1 VLAPAR
7 ARSLAPGVTAALATA
22 LVFWPALARA
32 GDKPEERPSERI
44 PGLKSR
50 VFELKNRGPDEI
62 MKVIRPLGSGV
73 RGTSISESG
82 EFRTITVRDFP
93 ENIASIEDALKRL
106 DVPKPPKPDIEFRI
120 RVLIAAPSGT
130 SQYPSDLEP
139 VVKQLHA
146 TLNYKGYFQIA
157 SITLRVKSGSG
168 ARGTGVTTVNPPISA
183 DATSM
188 SYSYGFEDVGIVPPP
203 PGPALVQIR
212 KLHYAME
219 GKSLGEA
226 EINTGLSLREGEK
239 VVVGT
244 ASLKDRAM
252 ILVLSARIVK

>member
-1 VLAPAR
+1 VRGP
-7 ARSLAPGVTAALATA
+7 ARSLALTVAFAVA
-22 LVFWPALARA
+22 LVTPAAFA
-32 GDKPEERPSERI
+32 GDKSEDRPSERI

-50 VFELKNRGPDEI
+50 VFELKNRAPDEVL
-62 MKVIRPLGSGV
+62 KVIRPLGSGV
-73 RGTSISESG
+73 KGTSISESG
-82 EFRTITVRDFP
+82 EFKTITVRDFP
-93 ENIASIEDALKRL
+93 ENIAAIEDALKRL

-120 RVLIAAPSGT
+120 RVLIAAPSGA
-130 SQYPSDLEP
+130 SQYPNELEP

-168 ARGTGVTTVNPPISA
+168 ARGTGVTAVNPPVSA
-183 DATSM
+183 ESSSM
-188 SYSYGFEDVGIVPPP
+188 SYSYGFEDVAIAPPP
-203 PGPALVQIR
+203 SGAAVVQIR
-212 KLHYAME
+212 KLHYAIE

>member
-1 VLAPAR
+1 VRAPAR
-7 ARSLAPGVTAALATA
+7 SRIPATAAIVVLGALTA
-22 LVFWPALARA
+22 MAGRARA
-32 GDKPEERPSERI
+32 GDKPEDRPSERI

-50 VFELKNRGPDEI
+50 VFELKNRAPDEVL
-62 MKVIRPLGSGV
+62 KVVRGLGSGV
-73 RGTSISESG
+73 KGTSISESG

-93 ENIASIEDALKRL
+93 ENIAAIEDALKRL

-120 RVLIAAPSGT
+120 RVLIAAPGAG
-130 SQYPSDLEP
+130 SQYPGDLEP

-157 SITLRVKSGSG
+157 SITLRVKAGSG
-168 ARGTGVTTVNPPISA
+168 ARGTGVTAVNPPV
-183 DATSM
+183 TSEPGSM
-188 SYSYGFEDVGIVPPP
+188 NYSYGFDDVGIAPPAS
-203 PGPALVQIR
+203 GAAMVQIR
-212 KLHYAME
+212 KLHYWME

-252 ILVLSARIVK
+252 ILVLSARVVK

>member
-1 VLAPAR
+1 VRAP
-7 ARSLAPGVTAALATA
+7 ARSLALAAALALA
-22 LVFWPALARA
+22 LVAPAASA
-32 GDKPEERPSERI
+32 GDKPEDRPSERI

-50 VFELKNRGPDEI
+50 VFELKNRAPDEVL
-62 MKVIRPLGSGV
+62 KVIRPLGSGV
-73 RGTSISESG
+73 KGTSISESG
-82 EFRTITVRDFP
+82 EFKTITVRDFP
-93 ENIASIEDALKRL
+93 ENIAAIEDALKRL
-106 DVPKPPKPDIEFRI
+106 DVPKAPKPDIEFRI
-120 RVLIAAPSGT
+120 RVLIAAPGGA
-130 SQYPSDLEP
+130 SQYPNELEP

-157 SITLRVKSGSG
+157 SITLRVKAGSG
-168 ARGTGVTTVNPPISA
+168 ARGTGVTSVNPPVSA
-183 DATSM
+183 ESSSM
-188 SYSYGFEDVGIVPPP
+188 SYAYGFEDVSIAPPP
-203 PGPALVQIR
+203 PGAAVVQIR
-212 KLHYAME
+212 KLHYAIE

>member
-1 VLAPAR
+1 VRAPAR
-7 ARSLAPGVTAALATA
+7 GISSAIGAALVL
-22 LVFWPALARA
+22 LVMAVAAPARA
-32 GDKPEERPSERI
+32 GDKPEDRPSERI

-50 VFELKNRGPDEI
+50 VFELKNRAPDEVLRVV
-62 MKVIRPLGSGV
+62 KPLGSGIK
-73 RGTSISESG
+73 GTSISESG
-82 EFRTITVRDFP
+82 EFKTITVRDFP
-93 ENIASIEDALKRL
+93 ENIAAIEDALKRL

-120 RVLIAAPSGT
+120 RVLIAAPSGQ
-130 SQYPSDLEP
+130 SQYPNELEP

-157 SITLRVKSGSG
+157 SITLRVKAGAG
-168 ARGTGVTTVNPPISA
+168 ARGTGVTSVNPPISPES
-183 DATSM
+183 TSM
-188 SYSYGFEDVGIVPPP
+188 SYSYGFEDVGIVPPS
-203 PGPALVQIR
+203 PGAAVVQIR
-212 KLHYAME
+212 KLHYAIE

-252 ILVLSARIVK
+252 ILVLSSRIVK

>member
-1 VLAPAR
+1 VK
-7 ARSLAPGVTAALATA
+7 G
-22 LVFWPALARA
+22 
-32 GDKPEERPSERI
+32 
-44 PGLKSR
+44 
-50 VFELKNRGPDEI
+50 
-62 MKVIRPLGSGV
+62 LGSGV
-73 RGTSISESG
+73 KGTSISDSG
-82 EFRTITVRDFP
+82 EFKTITVRDFP
-93 ENIASIEDALKRL
+93 ENITAIEDALNRL
-106 DVPKPPKPDIEFRI
+106 DVPQAPKPDIEFRI

-130 SQYPSDLEP
+130 SQYPGDLEP

-157 SITLRVKSGSG
+157 SFIMRVKSGSG
-168 ARGTGVTTVNPPISA
+168 AKGTGVTSVSPPVSSE
-183 DATSM
+183 ATSM
-188 SYSYGFEDVGIVPPP
+188 SYSYGFEDVALLPPP
-203 PGPALVQIR
+203 TGAAVVQIR
-212 KLHYAME
+212 KLHYAIE